1 MYILK
6 QNNELGH
13 STVRKCTANHVTC
26 LSYTKPIALMQT
38 ICGGTEK
45 RREMKLHW
53 SHWSAN
59 KNNVISIEKL
69 FDVEEN
75 GWNLLAMI

>member
-45 RREMKLHW
+45 RREMKLH
-53 SHWSAN
+53 
-59 KNNVISIEKL
+59 
-69 FDVEEN
+69 
-75 GWNLLAMI
+75 